1 MPSSGDIV
9 TIQQPRAFGSR
20 VRAAL
25 DASAFSVRLR
35 DLVPYWYAMAIRLAQ
50 LLDSEDMQ
58 HWIGQTYM
66 ERLPRIFELSVLLG
80 RSPSKGDALS
90 AVHMQEAG
98 GLTVEMQEFFQGL
111 DESEAALLAACQTAG
126 RTMQEYLA

>member
-1 MPSSGDIV
+1 
-9 TIQQPRAFGSR
+9 
-20 VRAAL
+20 
-25 DASAFSVRLR
+25 
-35 DLVPYWYAMAIRLAQ
+35 
-50 LLDSEDMQ
+50 
-58 HWIGQTYM
+58 M

-111 DESEAALLAACQTAG
+111 DESEAACTLYIHPYMHVVAICISTDATCVVLAACQTAG

>member
-1 MPSSGDIV
+1 
-9 TIQQPRAFGSR
+9 
-20 VRAAL
+20 
-25 DASAFSVRLR
+25 
-35 DLVPYWYAMAIRLAQ
+35 
-50 LLDSEDMQ
+50 
-58 HWIGQTYM
+58 M

-90 AVHMQEAG
+90 TVHMQEAG

-111 DESEAALLAACQTAG
+111 ESEAACTLYIHPYMHVAICISTDTTCVVLAACQTAG